1 MTFTWKT
8 FRKREEMP
16 EAVLAVFLERTL
28 CSLKVYLSFSPL
40 LEGAVLEADC
50 NIDPLIAP

>member
-1 MTFTWKT
+1 
-8 FRKREEMP
+8 MP